1 MYFLYRFVADIF
13 LCLLHCIP
21 MFLNDAEATKL
32 LVEKEKPTLKR
43 TENWLENHG
52 PDKAEL
58 LLYLR
63 DFFVYGSEHAIE
75 TLMKRVQAQREK
87 LTDLDIQ
94 VLYHGIVEECRHANV
109 VSKYSVNGHCKM

>member
-1 MYFLYRFVADIF
+1 
-13 LCLLHCIP
+13 